1 MSRAARVQPRYFLRE
16 TLNNLWQFKTRHF
29 FSLTIICLSSLI
41 LGIFLSLSNNLTE
54 KAGELSRNVSVVFDL
69 SPDASPAERDRIAAG
84 LRASPLVGAVRTV
97 PAGEALARFL
107 KDFPDLAEIVANLKD
122 NPFPATVEADLRW
135 PDVSADDVAR
145 LIAETRISPA
155 ITDAQFNRD
164 WAERVRSL
172 SRLARNAGFFLGG
185 ILILASLLIVSNVI
199 KLNVLA
205 RQSEIELLRLVGA
218 TNSFIRTPFLL
229 EGVAM
234 GLLGGFLSLGLI
246 LAVVKLLPIYLGA
259 SMGAL
264 QELFGFRYLTLAQAV
279 SLVLGGGLVGFIG
292 SLSSLSRFLR
302 V

>member
-1 MSRAARVQPRYFLRE
+1 VSRAGGVQPHYFLRE
-16 TLNNLWQFKTRHF
+16 TLNNLWQFKTRHV

-41 LGIFLSLSNNLTE
+41 LGVFLSLSNNLTE
-54 KAGELSRNVSVVFDL
+54 KAGDLSRNVSVIFDL
-69 SPDASPAERDRIAAG
+69 SPGATAAERLQIAAG
-84 LRASPLVGAVRTV
+84 LGASPLVGSVRTV
-97 PAGEALARFL
+97 TAEEALARFL
-107 KDFPDLAEIVANLKD
+107 KDFPELAEIVTNLKD
-122 NPFPATVEADLRW
+122 NPFPATIEADLRR

-145 LIAETRISPA
+145 LIAQTRLSPA
-155 ITDAQFNRD
+155 ITGAQFNRD
-164 WAERVRSL
+164 WAERVRAL

-185 ILILASLLIVSNVI
+185 ILVLASLVIVSNVI

-234 GLLGGFLSLGLI
+234 GLLGGLLSLGLI
-246 LAVVKLLPIYLGA
+246 LAVVKLMPVYLGA

-264 QELFGFRYLTLAQAV
+264 QELFGFRYLTPAQAIG
-279 SLVLGGGLVGFIG
+279 LVLGGGVGGFVG

>member
-1 MSRAARVQPRYFLRE
+1 MSRAGRIQPRYFLRE
-16 TLNNLWQFKTRHF
+16 TLNNLWQFKTRHL

-41 LGIFLSLSNNLTE
+41 LGIFLSLSNNLAE

-69 SPDASPAERDRIAAG
+69 GPDAATADRDRVVAG
-84 LRASPLVGAVRTV
+84 LRASPLVGDVRLV
-97 PAGEALARFL
+97 PAEEALARFL

-122 NPFPATVEADLRW
+122 NPFPATIEADLRQ

-145 LIAETRISPA
+145 LIAEARLSPA
-155 ITDAQFNRD
+155 VTGAQFNRD
-164 WAERVRSL
+164 WADRVRSL
-172 SRLARNAGFFLGG
+172 SRLVRSAGFFLGG
-185 ILILASLLIVSNVI
+185 ILVLASLLIVSNVI

-218 TNSFIRTPFLL
+218 TNSFIRAPFLL

-234 GLLGGFLSLGLI
+234 GLLGGLLSLGLI

-264 QELFGFRYLTLAQAV
+264 QELFGFRYLTPAQAAG
-279 SLVLGGGLVGFIG
+279 LVLGGGLVGFVG
-292 SLSSLSRFLR
+292 SLSSLSRFLK